1 LPATDVRQ
9 QLLRLFREADGAHVS
24 GARLS
29 RELGISR
36 TAVWKQIELLRAR
49 GYRIEAERSRGYRL
63 LAVPD
68 RLTADEIRSR
78 LGESLVGRRIICF
91 ETTDS
96 TNLQALRLADEG
108 AEEGTVLIAE
118 AQRAGKGRLGRSWLS
133 PPGVNLYLSIILRP
147 GIPPW
152 DAPQLTFLAAVA
164 LLRAVEEVCNLS
176 PRVKWPNDLL
186 LGGRKVAGLLSEL
199 SADMDQVH
207 AVVLGIGL
215 NVNMRPDQF
224 PSTLRYPATSLAIE
238 GERSYSRVDLACALC
253 RQLDALYRL
262 YREKGFEPVRLAWEA
277 NCDLIGRRVE
287 VLSGEQRLRGRVR
300 GIDGDGALLLAASG
314 GGVER
319 VLAGDVRPL
328 DEAPPVTAGKED

>member
-1 LPATDVRQ
+1 MPATDVRQ
-9 QLLRLFREADGAHVS
+9 QLLRLFREAGGQHVS

-36 TAVWKQIELLRAR
+36 AAVWKQIELLRAR

-63 LAVPD
+63 LGGPD
-68 RLTADEIRSR
+68 RVTPEEIRSR
-78 LGESLVGRRIICF
+78 LGESLVGRRVVCF
-91 ETTDS
+91 ERTDS
-96 TNLQALRLADEG
+96 TNLQALRLAEQG

-118 AQRAGKGRLGRSWLS
+118 AQDAGKGRLGRSWLS
-133 PPGVNLYLSIILRP
+133 PPGVNLYTSIILRP
-147 GIPPW
+147 EIPPW
-152 DAPQLTFLAAVA
+152 DAPQMTFLAAMAVV
-164 LLRAVEEVCNLS
+164 RAVEEVCALS

-199 SADMDQVH
+199 SADMDRVR

-215 NVNMRPDQF
+215 NVNMSPEQI

-238 GERSYSRVDLACALC
+238 GGRNYSRIDLACAIC
-253 RQLDALYRL
+253 RHLDALYRL
-262 YREKGFEPVRLAWEA
+262 YRERGFEPVRLAWEA

-287 VLSGEQRLRGRVR
+287 VSCGEGTLRGRVR
-300 GIDGDGALLLAASG
+300 GIDGDGALLLDGPG

-319 VLAGDVRPL
+319 ILAGDVRPL
-328 DEAPPVTAGKED
+328 GTDPGEQATKEH